1 MFGQTT
7 QKYFLVEYHD
17 GEDWAVDTVV
27 ADYAQ
32 AYGDGVKFVT
42 KGQLVGYY
50 PHIKSMN
57 EWDSLLDDADDVP
70 GEGFDGPVLC
80 DPDNNCCCGTRT
92 DRLVAELEQC
102 TEETPCRLCRGGAA
116 VRR

>member
-70 GEGFDGPVLC
+70 GEGFD
-80 DPDNNCCCGTRT
+80 T

-102 TEETPCRLCRGGAA
+102 TEETPCRLCRGGA
-116 VRR
+116 

>member
-57 EWDSLLDDADDVP
+57 EWDSLLDD
-70 GEGFDGPVLC
+70 
-80 DPDNNCCCGTRT
+80 NNCCCGTRT
-92 DRLVAELEQC
+92 DRPVAELEQC
-102 TEETPCRLCRGGAA
+102 TEETPCRLCRGGA
-116 VRR
+116 